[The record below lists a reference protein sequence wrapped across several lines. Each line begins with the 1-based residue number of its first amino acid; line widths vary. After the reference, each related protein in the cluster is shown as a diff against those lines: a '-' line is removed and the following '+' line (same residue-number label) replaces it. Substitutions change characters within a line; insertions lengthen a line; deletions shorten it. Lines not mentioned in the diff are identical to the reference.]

1 MSLVYRKTD
10 KGVSEIETRANRL
23 APRLRTTLI
32 MVDGHRTD
40 DDVRQLVQA
49 ESDAVLT
56 TLLEQGYIEVI
67 SFVPARAASNAAA
80 ATPAAADNGPAVSAA
95 SMDDTRRRAVRAL
108 TDMVGPMG
116 EDLAMRIEKAR
127 RWEDLEPLLRMAQ
140 EAVRN
145 TRGQAA
151 GAEFGERF
159 LGSRG

>member
-56 TLLEQGYIEVI
+56 ALLEQGYIEVI
-67 SFVPARAASNAAA
+67 SFVPARAASNGAAA
-80 ATPAAADNGPAVSAA
+80 VVEPESPPAPSAA

-151 GAEFGERF
+151 GADFGERF
-159 LGSRG
+159 LGSRA

>member
-40 DDVRQLVQA
+40 DDVRELVQA

-56 TLLEQGYIEVI
+56 ALLEQGYIEVI
-67 SFVPARAASNAAA
+67 SFVPARAASNGAAA
-80 ATPAAADNGPAVSAA
+80 VVEPESPPAPSAA
-95 SMDDTRRRAVRAL
+95 SLDDTRRRAVRAL

-151 GAEFGERF
+151 GVEFGERF
-159 LGSRG
+159 LGSRA

>member
-40 DDVRQLVQA
+40 DDVRELVQA

-56 TLLEQGYIEVI
+56 ALLEQGYIEVI

-80 ATPAAADNGPAVSAA
+80 AAAEAESAPAPSAAA
-95 SMDDTRRRAVRAL
+95 MDDTRRRAVRAL

-159 LGSRG
+159 LGSRA

>member
-40 DDVRQLVQA
+40 DDVRELVQA

-56 TLLEQGYIEVI
+56 ALLEQGYIEVV

-80 ATPAAADNGPAVSAA
+80 TPAAAESGPAASAA

-108 TDMVGPMG
+108 TDMVGPMA
-116 EDLAMRIEKAR
+116 EDLAMRIEKVR

-151 GAEFGERF
+151 GADFGERF

>member
-40 DDVRQLVQA
+40 DDVRELVQA

-56 TLLEQGYIEVI
+56 ALLEQGYIEVV

-80 ATPAAADNGPAVSAA
+80 APAAAESGPAASAA

>member
-40 DDVRQLVQA
+40 DDVRELVQA

-56 TLLEQGYIEVI
+56 ALLEQGYIEVV

-80 ATPAAADNGPAVSAA
+80 APAAAESGPAASAA

-108 TDMVGPMG
+108 TDMVGPMA
-116 EDLAMRIEKAR
+116 EDLAMRIEKVR

>member
-40 DDVRQLVQA
+40 DEVRALMQA

-56 TLLEQGYIEVI
+56 ALLEQGYVEVV

-80 ATPAAADNGPAVSAA
+80 AAAEAESPPPPSAA

>member
-40 DDVRQLVQA
+40 DDVRELVQA

-56 TLLEQGYIEVI
+56 ALLEQGYIEVV

-80 ATPAAADNGPAVSAA
+80 APAAAESEPAASAA

-159 LGSRG
+159 LGSRA